1 MSMFEMFVSYSLL
14 VAASLSLLTYWITR
28 KFVLKKMN
36 RTIMKAEHNYQQ
48 QIASLQQQLSGKV
61 NILEGMVEKL
71 RLSNQELNRL
81 NDIRS
86 NLCLSSRTICASRFL
101 PFRVLRL
108 Y

>member
-61 NILEGMVEKL
+61 NIWKVWWK
-71 RLSNQELNRL
+71 N
-81 NDIRS
+81 
-86 NLCLSSRTICASRFL
+86 CAFPTRNSTA
-101 PFRVLRL
+101 
-108 Y
+108 